1 MVFYGLTDLTLTT
14 YAVTEW
20 FNTREEALATI
31 RRVLEDEPGWV
42 DQLGVPRVDF
52 GSGASELET
61 LG

>member
-1 MVFYGLTDLTLTT
+1 MFYGLTDLTLTT

-42 DQLGVPRVDF
+42 DQLGVLRVDF
-52 GSGASELET
+52 GGGESEVVKP
-61 LG
+61 G